1 MLLEI
6 MLGLSIGLNVVLV
19 LMFATLKKKNQ
30 KTNED
35 VKKNS
40 SYQRYKELQS
50 SHDVVAEAFETVSE
64 WYSKLNKDYD
74 ELAESYNEW
83 VNAYN
88 ELVNSREYEADD
100 DTWRKLNEII
110 NASIY
115 DRELYDKLINI
126 NSDLFEGLVVV
137 DNSLAE
143 YSTDEEGNIVAIEN
157 FDSLDWYFLS
167 PENLMDGEKF
177 YFDYVSEINEP
188 QIETYM

>member
-35 VKKNS
+35 VKKNL

-100 DTWRKLNEII
+100 DTWRKLNSII
-110 NASIY
+110 DASIY

-126 NSDLFEGLVVV
+126 NPDLYEGLFII

-143 YSTDEEGNIVAIEN
+143 YETDEEGNIVA
-157 FDSLDWYFLS
+157 Y
-167 PENLMDGEKF
+167 ENLEELEWYYLHPEDLGNGAKF

>member
-88 ELVNSREYEADD
+88 ELVNNREYEADD
-100 DTWRKLNEII
+100 DTWRKLNSII
-110 NASIY
+110 DASIY

-126 NSDLFEGLVVV
+126 NPDLYEGVFVV

-143 YSTDEEGNIVAIEN
+143 YSTDEEGNIVA
-157 FDSLDWYFLS
+157 F
-167 PENLMDGEKF
+167 ENLEELEWYYLHPEDLKHSVKF

-188 QIETYM
+188 QVETYM

>member
-19 LMFATLKKKNQ
+19 IMFLASKKKSQ

-40 SYQRYKELQS
+40 DYKRYKELQS
-50 SHDVVAEAFETVSE
+50 SHDVCMEAFETVKE
-64 WYSKLNKDYD
+64 WYRKLIKDYEELNKD
-74 ELAESYNEW
+74 YNEW

-100 DTWRKLNEII
+100 DTWRKLNSII
-110 NASIY
+110 EASIY

-126 NSDLFEGLVVV
+126 NPNLYEGVFVV

-143 YSTDEEGNIVAIEN
+143 YSTDEEGNIVA
-157 FDSLDWYFLS
+157 F
-167 PENLMDGEKF
+167 ENLEELEWYYLHPEDLRHNVKF